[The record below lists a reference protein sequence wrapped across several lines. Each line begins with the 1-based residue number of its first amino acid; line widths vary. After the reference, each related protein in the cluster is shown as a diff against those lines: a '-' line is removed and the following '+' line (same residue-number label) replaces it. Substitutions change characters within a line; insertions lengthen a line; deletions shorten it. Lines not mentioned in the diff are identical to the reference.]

1 MKKRALIIFMF
12 LFFAGYSKLFSQNK
26 MVKNPAQRE
35 DYSSNSNKSN
45 EKDTIY
51 FIRLNEIYVINRD
64 NNRKSNRE
72 WREFYRLV
80 YNFKKTYPYALIAKE
95 KITYADSVLS
105 SKKFTRRERER
116 FIRDFEKDLFKDFEK
131 PLRSMSISQGRL
143 LLKLIDREIGQS
155 SHSIIRSY
163 RGGVAAGF
171 WQGIAR
177 LFGSDLKKPYDK
189 FGEDRQVEEL
199 VIMYHRGT
207 FDNLYYSI
215 F

>member
-12 LFFAGYSKLFSQNK
+12 LFFAGYSNLFSQNK
-26 MVKNPAQRE
+26 MVKNSAQRE

-131 PLRSMSISQGRL
+131 PLRSMSISQGKL

-189 FGEDRQVEEL
+189 FGDDRQVEEL

>member
-1 MKKRALIIFMF
+1 
-12 LFFAGYSKLFSQNK
+12 
-26 MVKNPAQRE
+26 
-35 DYSSNSNKSN
+35 
-45 EKDTIY
+45 
-51 FIRLNEIYVINRD
+51 
-64 NNRKSNRE
+64 
-72 WREFYRLV
+72 
-80 YNFKKTYPYALIAKE
+80 
-95 KITYADSVLS
+95 
-105 SKKFTRRERER
+105 
-116 FIRDFEKDLFKDFEK
+116 
-131 PLRSMSISQGRL
+131 MSISQGKL

-163 RGGVAAGF
+163 RGGMAAGF
-171 WQGIAR
+171 WQGIAK

>member
-1 MKKRALIIFMF
+1 MKERALILILI
-12 LFFAGYSKLFSQNK
+12 LFSTGITKLFSQSK
-26 MVKNPAQRE
+26 IVKTPSQRE
-35 DYSSNSNKSN
+35 EYNPQSNKSN

-64 NNRKSNRE
+64 SNRKSNKE

-95 KITYADSVLS
+95 KIVYADSILAS
-105 SKKFTRRERER
+105 QKFTRREREK
-116 FIRDFEKDLFKDFEK
+116 FIRNFEKDLFKDFEK
-131 PLRSMSISQGRL
+131 PLRSMSISQGKL

-163 RGGVAAGF
+163 RGGMAAGF
-171 WQGIAR
+171 WQGIAK

>member
-1 MKKRALIIFMF
+1 MF